1 MSHQKPIEPVGNTS
15 SFDLCCVAGMGCA
28 ASNNLRRLENKKT
41 NDQIVAALRN
51 KRDAVKAKGNEPV
64 SMEKIIL
71 KFNSLRGTCTYLKQ
85 LFHSV
90 ADKSAEPGLDIE
102 GLSEVMTKLHGEVKL
117 EDVQGLYRFC
127 DVDKSNRI
135 DLKELLVA
143 LTVDHMLEKFPV
155 VEASNNTAT
164 EGQLANSSQLN
175 EYFELIIQAYLLFDT
190 DVKVLYVRF
199 IDTLFI
205 LSSEDF
211 RFFFLI
217 FIDSFI
223 FLQGYITKKSVDA
236 LIGGFGEK
244 GGGLL
249 SEQRWKEMDWDSDGS
264 IDFGE
269 FVITFSGWIDME
281 EDE

>member
-28 ASNNLRRLENKKT
+28 SNNPRRLENKKT

-64 SMEKIIL
+64 SMEKS
-71 KFNSLRGTCTYLKQ
+71 FSSLIAGGTCTYLKQ

-117 EDVQGLYRFC
+117 EDVQGFYRFC

-164 EGQLANSSQLN
+164 EGQRNSSQLN
-175 EYFELIIQAYLLFDT
+175 EYFELIIQAYLLFD
-190 DVKVLYVRF
+190 
-199 IDTLFI
+199 
-205 LSSEDF
+205 
-211 RFFFLI
+211 
-217 FIDSFI
+217 
-223 FLQGYITKKSVDA
+223 
-236 LIGGFGEK
+236 
-244 GGGLL
+244 
-249 SEQRWKEMDWDSDGS
+249 M
-264 IDFGE
+264 
-269 FVITFSGWIDME
+269 M
-281 EDE
+281 